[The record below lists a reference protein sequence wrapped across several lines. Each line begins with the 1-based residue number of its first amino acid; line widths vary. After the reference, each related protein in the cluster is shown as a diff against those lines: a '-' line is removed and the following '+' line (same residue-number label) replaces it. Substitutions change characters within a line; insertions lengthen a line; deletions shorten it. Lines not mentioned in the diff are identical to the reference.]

1 MFHFFYM
8 KKVAGFGHN
17 FHCGSCF
24 HFKTDS
30 PDVWNNAEFLIM
42 MKPEAA
48 RWRHLSN
55 ELECTKNLLQNF
67 VKNISLSGLSSL
79 NLKENSSALNY

>member
-1 MFHFFYM
+1 MFE
-8 KKVAGFGHN
+8 
-17 FHCGSCF
+17 
-24 HFKTDS
+24 T
-30 PDVWNNAEFLIM
+30 NAKFLIM
-42 MKPEAA
+42 MKSEAA

-55 ELECTKNLLQNF
+55 EPELIKNLLQDF